1 MDCSSIHE
9 ERLAGSLPVDR
20 TECCLFA
27 AVNQIGSKQV
37 LAQNKQ
43 MSSNK
48 AQNSFSNI

>member
-48 AQNSFSNI
+48 AQNSY